1 MIVKSSSRTFRSS
14 SVQVYLDR
22 LGCSPPWFSGNYSK
36 VCGRRLG
43 EEEVSFLD
51 DFIYRHLD
59 MSEFSGCQ
67 RPCTRLDIQ
76 SRVLRYDIS

>member
-1 MIVKSSSRTFRSS
+1 MYRA
-14 SVQVYLDR
+14 R

-36 VCGRRLG
+36 VCGQRLG

-76 SRVLRYDIS
+76 SRVLRYGIRCGS